1 MQYPIQSASSAF
13 FRCVRRSSLKATT
26 NAKDAKV
33 ELDGRGGVRVGEQGY
48 MLLAVMVMVALVLI
62 ALAAAAP
69 VVARDLRRD
78 KEVESKHR
86 ADQYVR
92 AIRLYY
98 RKFKSYPPSMDAL
111 EKSNNI
117 RFLRQQYV
125 DPLTGKADWKIIHV
139 GENQTTVKGFFGE
152 PLGGIDSTGIG
163 GSNLGSAAGLSS
175 GVGGTGGTPS
185 GTSTIGQTSGLAA
198 GFSGATVATP
208 GTPGTPGSGGT
219 SGTGATGIGGTG
231 SSSSSSSSSS
241 PSAFGSGGVGQ
252 IMGVG
257 SARSGN
263 SILEPNQ
270 QTTYDTWEFLY
281 DPRIELMYQK
291 SNILGGGIGST
302 SASSFGG
309 DATTGKSNSG
319 SGSVFGNGPGNTPG
333 TPATPAPGTPP
344 PQ

>member
-1 MQYPIQSASSAF
+1 MQYPIQPASSAF
-13 FRCVRRSSLKATT
+13 LLRVLRVRRSPLQTTT
-26 NAKDAKV
+26 NAEGAKV
-33 ELDGRGGVRVGEQGY
+33 ARDGRGGVLGGEEGY
-48 MLLAVMVMVALVLI
+48 LLLAVVVMVALVLI
-62 ALAAAAP
+62 ALAVAAP

-78 KEVESKHR
+78 KEVESAHR
-86 ADQYVR
+86 ANQYVR
-92 AIRLYY
+92 ALRMYY

-111 EKSNNI
+111 EKSNNV
-117 RFLRQQYV
+117 RYLRQQYV
-125 DPLTGKADWKIIHV
+125 DPLTGKADWRIIHV

-163 GSNLGSAAGLSS
+163 GPGLGSAAGLSS
-175 GVGGTGGTPS
+175 GIGGTGGVGGTQS

-208 GTPGTPGSGGT
+208 GSAGTPGSGGT
-219 SGTGATGIGGTG
+219 SGASAGTG
-231 SSSSSSSSSS
+231 SSSSSS
-241 PSAFGSGGVGQ
+241 SAFGSGGVGQ

-263 SILEPNQ
+263 SILTPNQ
-270 QTTYDTWEFLY
+270 QTTYETWEFLY

-319 SGSVFGNGPGNTPG
+319 SGSVFGSGPGT
-333 TPATPAPGTPP
+333 TPP
-344 PQ
+344 TTPPAGTTPPQ

>member
-1 MQYPIQSASSAF
+1 MQYPIQSAFAAF
-13 FRCVRRSSLKATT
+13 FRCVPRSSLKAT
-26 NAKDAKV
+26 NAEDTKEKRDV
-33 ELDGRGGVRVGEQGY
+33 RRGVRAGEQGY

-175 GVGGTGGTPS
+175 GIGGTGGTPS

-208 GTPGTPGSGGT
+208 GTPGSGGT
-219 SGTGATGIGGTG
+219 SGTGGTGIGGTG
-231 SSSSSSSSSS
+231 SSSSSSSSS

-319 SGSVFGNGPGNTPG
+319 SGNVFGTGPGNTPG
-333 TPATPAPGTPP
+333 APATPAPGTPP